1 MFILGD
7 WFISCTVLLSR
18 IGQQNQTAEP
28 ESEAVL
34 AVVCCCVGDVAIAM
48 CWKGEGVLLV

>member
-1 MFILGD
+1 MLVSVPVFLD
-7 WFISCTVLLSR
+7 SELPKHS
-18 IGQQNQTAEP
+18 AERLYLT
-28 ESEAVL
+28 SVL